1 MDIGLVG
8 LGAMG
13 SPISRHL
20 LESGHSVTGF
30 DVSAA
35 ALSRFSSYGGKPA
48 RSAREVADRAEVVL
62 CSLPDAATVAQVLQG
77 ESGLIGGRAMRTF
90 VELSTVGRQAAQD
103 TAAALATAGVGYV
116 DAPVSGGV
124 PGAEAG
130 SLAVMVAGEDQPV
143 AAVEPLLR
151 TFSAS
156 VVRVGSTAGQAQVV
170 KLANNLLSATAIVVS
185 TEAVLLAVK
194 AGVDP
199 RVALAAIGR
208 GTGRNSAINDKF
220 PRLVVPR
227 RLESGFKLGLL
238 AKDLRLC
245 LGAADETATPML
257 AGRAIGSLVGLA
269 EQLFG
274 SEADCLAYVRMVEQW
289 AQTQIDDLSWKGEGQ
304 Q

>member
-1 MDIGLVG
+1 
-8 LGAMG
+8 
-13 SPISRHL
+13 
-20 LESGHSVTGF
+20 
-30 DVSAA
+30 
-35 ALSRFSSYGGKPA
+35 
-48 RSAREVADRAEVVL
+48 
-62 CSLPDAATVAQVLQG
+62 
-77 ESGLIGGRAMRTF
+77 
-90 VELSTVGRQAAQD
+90 

-130 SLAVMVAGEDQPV
+130 SLAVVVAGEDQPV
-143 AAVEPLLR
+143 AAVERLPR
-151 TFSAS
+151 TVRAS
-156 VVRVGSTAGQAQVV
+156 GGGVGSTAGQAQVV
-170 KLANNLLSATAIVVS
+170 KRTNNLLSAAARGVS